1 MKDCI
6 IAMRS
11 VTLANKAERALR
23 SEGIGSELVS
33 VDPAL
38 TKRGCSYGLTVR
50 CDMVDNI
57 EEILNRRG
65 ISHGEIIG
73 KY

>member
-23 SEGIGSELVS
+23 AAGIRTTLVS
-33 VDPAL
+33 VEPSL
-38 TKRGCSYGLTVR
+38 TKRGCSYGLKVG
-50 CDMVDNI
+50 CELVG
-57 EEILNRRG
+57 ESEKILDRRG
-65 ISHGEIIG
+65 IAHGEIIG
-73 KY
+73 SY